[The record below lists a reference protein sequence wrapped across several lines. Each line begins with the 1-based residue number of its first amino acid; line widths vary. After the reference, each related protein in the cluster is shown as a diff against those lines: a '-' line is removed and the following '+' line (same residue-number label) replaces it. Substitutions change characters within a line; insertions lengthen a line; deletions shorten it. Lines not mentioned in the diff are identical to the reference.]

1 VSENEVLQNA
11 TVPVLTNDELLE
23 RVDADLT
30 DEVQQALQLLRD
42 KGFSVAA
49 FTPTELR
56 GADPDRIEDAMVQ
69 MGWDAIDSIATEPRP
84 DEGEVAQESTP
95 PVCAI
100 AYHQDGTEY
109 DRCLTWET
117 GQTLANE
124 GYLVVA
130 VADDGQKSM
139 GDMQAIF
146 DYELKIAL
154 DCFGKGHR
162 K

>member
-1 VSENEVLQNA
+1 MSENEVLQNA
-11 TVPVLTNDELLE
+11 TVPVLTNDEVLE
-23 RVDADLT
+23 QVDADLT
-30 DEVQQALQLLRD
+30 DEVQQALQLVRD
-42 KGFSVAA
+42 RGFAVAA

-69 MGWDAIDSIATEPRP
+69 MGWDAISMNATEPIPNEGRP
-84 DEGEVAQESTP
+84 A
-95 PVCAI
+95 CAI
-100 AYHQDGTEY
+100 AYHKDGTEY

-139 GDMQAIF
+139 GDMQALF

-154 DCFGKGHR
+154 DCFGEGHR